1 MDTLTYDAGA
11 VTAVIGYTQ
20 AVRRVAPERFHKW
33 MVFVACAFGILYA
46 ISFRPGKHRLLENII
61 SGTMVG
67 LAASGGFAGMKS
79 VTEAVSK
86 GKA

>member
-20 AVRRVAPERFHKW
+20 AVRRVIPEKFHKW
-33 MVFVACAFGILYA
+33 MVFVSCAFGILYA
-46 ISFRPGKHRLLENII
+46 VSIRPGKMKFVENVI

-79 VTEAVSK
+79 VAEAASK
-86 GKA
+86 KE